1 MMRPP
6 MRVRIMRVKI
16 MRVSIMRPMVIR
28 ITRTG
33 TDKVKILATISPM

>member
-6 MRVRIMRVKI
+6 MRVRIMRVRI
-16 MRVSIMRPMVIR
+16 MRAMVTR